1 MLGQCTCIVVLLNQF
16 MFIVLTEAT
25 LSLDSSKE
33 TTFGEIWGKNE
44 CFRYKYPY
52 RFVTA
57 CLKFEKS
64 VFIEIVV
71 LLQWCLGILVLLP
84 RYTCIHVPMWT
95 NQLSMTQM

>member
-71 LLQWCLGILVLLP
+71 LLQWCLGILVLLA
-84 RYTCIHVPMWT
+84 RSTFIHVPMWT
-95 NQLSMTQM
+95 NQWSMTQM

>member
-1 MLGQCTCIVVLLNQF
+1 M
-16 MFIVLTEAT
+16 
-25 LSLDSSKE
+25 DSSKE

-44 CFRYKYPY
+44 CFRYKYH
-52 RFVTA
+52 
-57 CLKFEKS
+57 CLPEIWKS